1 MMFSKAL
8 FKQSCKANG
17 MMWAIIAFAECFM
30 LACVMIISGS
40 GGIGDTKNAIQDTII
55 VKEIDSSIEKK
66 AVNYYKIDVDG
77 LENFDTFF
85 AKNTSNGMQYYML
98 FKIWDAMMPKE
109 SNYSNNEEFMK
120 SFNSWYATKPAA
132 NNSTAKLFLE
142 SYNNWILEMPKYND
156 FGDEEAYKEAM
167 TEWHKN
173 NPCTEETLGVASYT
187 ASCNDLQEYVKAK
200 ALALSSDYDEN
211 CNEFKEM
218 FGMVMFSINPNGMF
232 NDMYTNVGEEIPSD
246 YDVTSIVS
254 HIMLGDVDKYL
265 SGKER
270 ETYRLDR
277 ATDASSIFIAS
288 NLTNEENVKL
298 VLDQLSSFGV
308 TKEKYDSFGYTYKST
323 LDMAKTC
330 VITYR
335 NLYEYEVEQIE
346 KDYADGNIT
355 KEEYEKQIALKSDEL
370 TKDITSSLLS
380 SLPQEVSE
388 ALEEVGQL
396 DLYSLIVG
404 DIFYKLA
411 GLLLPIIYVIMT
423 SINLIAGQVDSG
435 SMAYILSTS
444 TKRKTIVFTQSLYL
458 ILSVLAM
465 FTLTTITGGI
475 CLCFVSKDITLTFGK
490 FVLLNVGA
498 FLVLFALSGLC
509 FFTSCW
515 FDRSKRAMSIGGGL
529 SIFAL
534 VAAMLGLFGSEIIP
548 SVIRLDAL
556 NAFNYVTVITLF
568 DVISIVDGTG
578 YFIYKL
584 VILFA
589 LGLAGYIVGSTK
601 FIKKDL
607 PL

>member
-85 AKNTSNGMQYYML
+85 AKNTSDGMQYYML

-211 CNEFKEM
+211 SNEFKEM

-232 NDMYTNVGEEIPSD
+232 NDMYTNVGEKIPSD

>member
-85 AKNTSNGMQYYML
+85 AKNTSDGMQYYML
-98 FKIWDAMMPKE
+98 FKMWDAMMPKE

-211 CNEFKEM
+211 SNEFKEM

>member
-77 LENFDTFF
+77 LEKFDTYF
-85 AKNTSNGMQYYML
+85 AKNTSDGMQYYML
-98 FKIWDAMMPKE
+98 FKMWDAMMPKE
-109 SNYSNNEEFMK
+109 SNYSNNEDFMK

-132 NNSTAKLFLE
+132 NNNTAKLFLE
-142 SYNNWILEMPKYND
+142 SYNNWVLEMPKYND
-156 FGDEEAYKEAM
+156 FGDEEAYNEAM

-187 ASCNDLQEYVKAK
+187 ASCNDLQEYIKAK
-200 ALALSSDYDEN
+200 ALTLSSDYDEN
-211 CNEFKEM
+211 SNEFKEM

>member
-66 AVNYYKIDVDG
+66 AVNYYKIDIDG

-85 AKNTSNGMQYYML
+85 AKNTSDGMQYYML

-200 ALALSSDYDEN
+200 ALALSSNYDEN
-211 CNEFKEM
+211 SNEFKEM
-218 FGMVMFSINPNGMF
+218 FGMVMFSINPNGIF
-232 NDMYTNVGEEIPSD
+232 NDMYTNVGEKIPSD

-298 VLDQLSSFGV
+298 VLEQLSSFGV

>member
-66 AVNYYKIDVDG
+66 AVNYYKIDIDG

-200 ALALSSDYDEN
+200 ALALSSNYDEN
-211 CNEFKEM
+211 SNEFKEM
-218 FGMVMFSINPNGMF
+218 FGMVMFSINPNGIF
-232 NDMYTNVGEEIPSD
+232 NDMYTNVGEKIPSD

>member
-66 AVNYYKIDVDG
+66 AVNYYKIDIDG

-85 AKNTSNGMQYYML
+85 AKNTSDGMQYYML

-211 CNEFKEM
+211 SNEFKEM

-232 NDMYTNVGEEIPSD
+232 NDMYTNVGEKIPSD

>member
-85 AKNTSNGMQYYML
+85 AKNTSDGMQYYML

-211 CNEFKEM
+211 SNEFKEM

-232 NDMYTNVGEEIPSD
+232 NDMYTNVGEKIPSD

-589 LGLAGYIVGSTK
+589 LGLAGYILGSTK

>member
-85 AKNTSNGMQYYML
+85 AKNTSDGMQYYML
-98 FKIWDAMMPKE
+98 FKMWDAMMPKE

-142 SYNNWILEMPKYND
+142 SYNNWVLEMPKYND

-211 CNEFKEM
+211 SNEFKEM

>member
-85 AKNTSNGMQYYML
+85 AKNTSDGMQYYML

-211 CNEFKEM
+211 SNEFKEM

-232 NDMYTNVGEEIPSD
+232 NDMYTNVGEKIPSD

-411 GLLLPIIYVIMT
+411 GLLVPIIYVIMT

>member
-77 LENFDTFF
+77 LKNFDTFF

-211 CNEFKEM
+211 SNEFKEM

-232 NDMYTNVGEEIPSD
+232 NDMYTNVGEKIPSD

>member
-1 MMFSKAL
+1 MMFSNAL

-211 CNEFKEM
+211 SNEFKEM

-232 NDMYTNVGEEIPSD
+232 NDMYTNVGEKIPSD

-270 ETYRLDR
+270 ETYRLNR

>member
-85 AKNTSNGMQYYML
+85 AKNTSDGMQYYML

-211 CNEFKEM
+211 SNEFKEM

-232 NDMYTNVGEEIPSD
+232 NDMYTNVGEKIPSD

-270 ETYRLDR
+270 ETYRLNR

>member
-77 LENFDTFF
+77 LKNFDTFF
-85 AKNTSNGMQYYML
+85 AKNTSDGMQYYML

-173 NPCTEETLGVASYT
+173 DPCTEETLGVASYT

-211 CNEFKEM
+211 SNEFKEM

-232 NDMYTNVGEEIPSD
+232 NDMYTNVGEKIPSD

-270 ETYRLDR
+270 ETYRLNR

-323 LDMAKTC
+323 LDTAKTC

>member
-77 LENFDTFF
+77 LKNFDTFF
-85 AKNTSNGMQYYML
+85 AKNTSDGMQYYML

-173 NPCTEETLGVASYT
+173 DPCTEETLGVASYT

-211 CNEFKEM
+211 SNEFKEM

-232 NDMYTNVGEEIPSD
+232 NDMYTNVGEKIPSD

-270 ETYRLDR
+270 ETYRLNR

-335 NLYEYEVEQIE
+335 NIYEYEVEQIE

-465 FTLTTITGGI
+465 FILTTITGGI

>member
-66 AVNYYKIDVDG
+66 AVNYYKIDIDG

-85 AKNTSNGMQYYML
+85 AKNTSDGMQYYML

-200 ALALSSDYDEN
+200 ALALSSNYDEN
-211 CNEFKEM
+211 SNEFKEM
-218 FGMVMFSINPNGMF
+218 FGMVMFSINPNGIF
-232 NDMYTNVGEEIPSD
+232 NDMYTNVGEKIPSD

>member
-85 AKNTSNGMQYYML
+85 AKNTSDGMQYYML

-211 CNEFKEM
+211 SNEFKEM

>member
-85 AKNTSNGMQYYML
+85 AKNTSDGMQYYML

-211 CNEFKEM
+211 SNEFKEM

-270 ETYRLDR
+270 ETYRLNR

>member
-85 AKNTSNGMQYYML
+85 AKNISDGMQYYML

-211 CNEFKEM
+211 SNEFKEM

-232 NDMYTNVGEEIPSD
+232 NDMYTNVGEKIPSD

>member
-77 LENFDTFF
+77 LKNFDTFF
-85 AKNTSNGMQYYML
+85 AKNTSDGMQYYML

-211 CNEFKEM
+211 SNEFKEM

-232 NDMYTNVGEEIPSD
+232 NDMYTNVGEKIPSD

-270 ETYRLDR
+270 ETYRLNR

>member
-77 LENFDTFF
+77 LKNFDTFF

-156 FGDEEAYKEAM
+156 FGDEESYKEAM

-211 CNEFKEM
+211 SNEFKEM

-232 NDMYTNVGEEIPSD
+232 NDMYTNVGEKIPSD

-277 ATDASSIFIAS
+277 ATDASSIFIAI

>member
-85 AKNTSNGMQYYML
+85 AKNTSDGMQYYML

-211 CNEFKEM
+211 SNEFKEM

-589 LGLAGYIVGSTK
+589 LGLAGYILGSTK

>member
-200 ALALSSDYDEN
+200 ALALSSDYEN
-211 CNEFKEM
+211 SNEFKEM

-232 NDMYTNVGEEIPSD
+232 NDMYTNVGEKIPSD

>member
-85 AKNTSNGMQYYML
+85 AKNTSDGMQYYML
-98 FKIWDAMMPKE
+98 FKMWDAMMPKE

-211 CNEFKEM
+211 SNEFKEM

-298 VLDQLSSFGV
+298 VLEQLSSFGV

>member
-211 CNEFKEM
+211 SNEFKEM

>member
-85 AKNTSNGMQYYML
+85 AKNTSDGMQYYML

-211 CNEFKEM
+211 SNEFKEM

-232 NDMYTNVGEEIPSD
+232 NDMYTNVGEKIPSD

-254 HIMLGDVDKYL
+254 HIMLCDVDKYL

>member
-85 AKNTSNGMQYYML
+85 AKNTSDGMQYYML

-211 CNEFKEM
+211 SNEFKEM
-218 FGMVMFSINPNGMF
+218 FGMVMFSINRNGMF
-232 NDMYTNVGEEIPSD
+232 NDMYTNVGEKIPSD

-589 LGLAGYIVGSTK
+589 LGLAGYILGSTK

>member
-1 MMFSKAL
+1 
-8 FKQSCKANG
+8 
-17 MMWAIIAFAECFM
+17 
-30 LACVMIISGS
+30 
-40 GGIGDTKNAIQDTII
+40 
-55 VKEIDSSIEKK
+55 
-66 AVNYYKIDVDG
+66 
-77 LENFDTFF
+77 
-85 AKNTSNGMQYYML
+85 
-98 FKIWDAMMPKE
+98 
-109 SNYSNNEEFMK
+109 MK

-211 CNEFKEM
+211 SNEFKEM

-232 NDMYTNVGEEIPSD
+232 NDMYTNVGEKIPSD

>member
-66 AVNYYKIDVDG
+66 AVNYYKIDIDG

-85 AKNTSNGMQYYML
+85 AKNTSDGMQYYML

-211 CNEFKEM
+211 SNEFKEM

-265 SGKER
+265 SDKER

>member
-85 AKNTSNGMQYYML
+85 AKNTSDGMQYYML

-200 ALALSSDYDEN
+200 ALALSSNYDEN
-211 CNEFKEM
+211 SNEFKEM

-232 NDMYTNVGEEIPSD
+232 NDMYTNVGEKIPSD

>member
-77 LENFDTFF
+77 LKNFDTFF
-85 AKNTSNGMQYYML
+85 AKNTSDGMQYYML

-173 NPCTEETLGVASYT
+173 DPCTEETLGVASYT

-211 CNEFKEM
+211 SNEFKEM

-232 NDMYTNVGEEIPSD
+232 NDMYTNVGEKIPSD

-270 ETYRLDR
+270 ETYRLNR

>member
-40 GGIGDTKNAIQDTII
+40 GRIGDTKNAIQDTII

-85 AKNTSNGMQYYML
+85 AKNTSDGMQYYML

-211 CNEFKEM
+211 SNEFKEM

-232 NDMYTNVGEEIPSD
+232 NDMYTNVGEKIPSD

>member
-77 LENFDTFF
+77 LKNFDTFF

-156 FGDEEAYKEAM
+156 FGDEESYKEAM

-211 CNEFKEM
+211 SNEFKEM

-232 NDMYTNVGEEIPSD
+232 NDMYTNVGEKIPSD

-270 ETYRLDR
+270 ETYRLNR